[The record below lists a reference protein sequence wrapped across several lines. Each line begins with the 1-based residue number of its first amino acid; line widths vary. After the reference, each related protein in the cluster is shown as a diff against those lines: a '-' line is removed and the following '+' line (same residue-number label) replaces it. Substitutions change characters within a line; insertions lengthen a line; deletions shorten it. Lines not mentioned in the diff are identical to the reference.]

1 MKFDLNLVTAS
12 LAEMPDRVDQA
23 RSAGYD
29 GLFVAETR
37 QDPFSA
43 LAIAGSRVNDID
55 LGSSIAL
62 AFTRSP
68 MTTAVASWE
77 LHRPHGR
84 FILGLGSQVRKHI
97 ERRYSC
103 AYDPPL
109 PRLREYVAA
118 VRHIWGAFQGVH
130 PLDFQGEFFTLDFL
144 PDVVN
149 PGPIEHP
156 EPEIYLASL
165 GPLMYR
171 TAGAVADG
179 AFVHP
184 LHTVDYLRDVA
195 EPAIAEGLAVQAKD
209 RERFALSV
217 TVFTVIGTGESAD
230 RMRESVRSQLA
241 FYSSTPTY
249 RRVLEHAGWDG
260 VGERLQGLVRAG
272 RHAEIAAEV
281 PDDMLD
287 EFCIV
292 AETWPEAAD
301 VARARYAG
309 VADRIS
315 FYNPPA
321 PGQALR

>member
-1 MKFDLNLVTAS
+1 MKFDLNLVTAT
-12 LAEMPDRVDQA
+12 LAEMPERVEQA

-37 QDPFSA
+37 QDPFAA
-43 LAIAGSRVNDID
+43 LAVAGSRVSDMD

-68 MTTAVASWE
+68 MTTAVAAWE
-77 LHRPHGR
+77 LQRPSGR

-97 ERRYSC
+97 ERRFSC

-118 VRHIWGAFQGVH
+118 VRHIWGAFQGAN
-130 PLDFQGEFFTLDFL
+130 PLDFHGEFYNLDFL
-144 PDVVN
+144 PEAVN

-156 EPEIYLASL
+156 QPPIYLASL
-165 GPLMYR
+165 GPVMYR

-184 LHTVDYLRDVA
+184 LHTVNYLKDVA
-195 EPAIAEGLAVQAKD
+195 APAISEGLATQGKD
-209 RERFALSV
+209 RDDFALSA
-217 TVFTVIGTGESAD
+217 TVFTVVGTGESAD
-230 RMRESVRSQLA
+230 RMRETVRSQLA

-249 RRVLEHAGWDG
+249 RRVLEHAGWEK
-260 VGERLQGLVRAG
+260 VGERLQSRVRAG
-272 RHAEIAAEV
+272 RHAEMPAEV

-287 EFCIV
+287 DFCIV
-292 AETWPEAAD
+292 AATWPEAAEA
-301 VARARYAG
+301 ARARYAG

-321 PGQALR
+321 PGEALT

>member
-12 LAEMPDRVDQA
+12 LAEMPERVEQA
-23 RSAGYD
+23 RAAGYD

-37 QDPFSA
+37 QDPFPA
-43 LAIAGSRVNDID
+43 LAIAGSRVKDID

-68 MTTAVASWE
+68 MTTAVTSWE
-77 LHRPHGR
+77 LQRADGR

-97 ERRYSC
+97 ERRFSC
-103 AYDPPL
+103 AYASPL

-118 VRHIWGAFQGVH
+118 VRHIWGAFQGDH
-130 PLDFQGEFFTLDFL
+130 PLDFHGEFYNLDFL
-144 PDVVN
+144 PAAVN
-149 PGPIEHP
+149 PGPIEHSHP
-156 EPEIYLASL
+156 AIYLASL
-165 GPLMYR
+165 GPSMYK

-184 LHTVDYLRDVA
+184 LHTVNYLSDVA
-195 EPAIAEGLAVQAKD
+195 EPAIAEGLATQGKD
-209 RERFALSV
+209 RDAFALSV
-217 TVFTVIGTGESAD
+217 TVFTVVGTGEPAD
-230 RMRESVRSQLA
+230 RMREAVRSQLA

-249 RRVLEHAGWDG
+249 RRVLEHAGWER
-260 VGERLQGLVRAG
+260 VGERLQALVKDG
-272 RHAEIAAEV
+272 RHAEMPAEV
-281 PDDMLD
+281 PDDMLAD
-287 EFCIV
+287 FCLV
-292 AETWPEAAD
+292 AGTWPEAAE

-321 PGQALR
+321 PGQALT